1 MLVDGYTPGAPD
13 FQPGHGINRPLLQS
27 DSDLVFALASPDA
40 MNHKAGELQPFSHI
54 NKDFRTSNLT
64 PADEASVDAAMSAF
78 NAGSWLG
85 ENSVARDTVLHSA
98 FIDLNIPVSRKGKG
112 LDLLVTRKQAQR
124 QDVTT
129 QSKNFMSRSNGD
141 DTGGY

>member
-1 MLVDGYTPGAPD
+1 MVDGMGHGSPD
-13 FQPGHGINRPLLQS
+13 FQPGGNNRPLLQS

-40 MNHKAGELQPFSHI
+40 MNHGEEGTKHFMHI

-64 PADEASVDAAMSAF
+64 PEDEASVDAAMNAF

-85 ENSVARDTVLHSA
+85 EKSVARDTVLHSA
-98 FIDLNIPVSRKGKG
+98 FVDLNMPVSRKGKG

-124 QDVTT
+124 QSVTT
-129 QSKNFMSRSNGD
+129 QSKGFMSRGGD
-141 DTGGY
+141 EQYD